1 MEDFRIHKL
10 IYSEIKSVYPE
21 LFKRIFKEDSSTQIP
36 SYVYV
41 GFVKEEY
48 VGLISAYIHNANSLY
63 ISFAGFVDKF
73 KGYRAV
79 ILFKQV
85 IEFIHKEFD
94 NIILRIANDNFPA
107 LKMALSIKMKIIGIR
122 VDGDCIF
129 VEFLGT
135 KDGKENI

>member
-85 IEFIHKEFD
+85 IEFIHKD
-94 NIILRIANDNFPA
+94 SIRIGNFAPRWRVRPVSFQGDKTLY
-107 LKMALSIKMKIIGIR
+107 LKR
-122 VDGDCIF
+122 VI
-129 VEFLGT
+129 
-135 KDGKENI
+135 EN